1 VPAPRTRDDWPDFT
15 FSARLQFWTLPPKV
29 IEAFAAVFPEFTS
42 FPQRPSETLDVCP
55 LRNDPDRWRL
65 KVGGYRALFRLRHGR
80 PLIEA
85 ILLRTDRTYQDFE
98 GHRRRFPSK

>member
-1 VPAPRTRDDWPDFT
+1 MPAPRSGDDWPDYT
-15 FSARLQFWTLPPKV
+15 FSARLQFWTLPPEI
-29 IEAFAAVFPEFTS
+29 IEAFATVFPEFTR

-65 KVGGYRALFRLRHGR
+65 KVGGYRVLYQVRHGR

-85 ILLRTDRTYQDFE
+85 ILPRTVRPYQDFE
-98 GHRRRFPSK
+98 EHRRRFYAT

>member
-1 VPAPRTRDDWPDFT
+1 MPAPKTADDWPDLT
-15 FSARLQFWTLPPKV
+15 FSARLQFWRLSPQI
-29 IEAFAAVFPEFTS
+29 IEAFATVFPEFTR

-65 KVGGYRALFRLRHGR
+65 KVAGCRALFQIRQGG

-85 ILLRTDRTYQDFE
+85 ILPRTDRTYQYVE
-98 GHRRRFPSK
+98 GHCRCASSK